1 MSCPASTHRSQ
12 YAYLRGCR
20 CPGAVAAH
28 RDIEE
33 RRLAQR
39 RTGPTRGGFRCAVDV
54 DAVAVD
60 RALHGD
66 PPRVMTVAER
76 QAAVLRLT
84 ARGHS
89 AREIGDWLGVNC
101 RTVQRYRNGRQLT
114 LASAA

>member
-1 MSCPASTHRSQ
+1 MTCPASTHRSQ

-20 CPGAVAAH
+20 HPEAVAAH
-28 RDIEE
+28 RAIEG

-39 RTGPTRGGFRCAVDV
+39 RTGPTRGGFRYRADV
-54 DAVAVD
+54 DAVAID

-66 PPRVMTVAER
+66 PPRIMTVAER

-84 ARGHS
+84 ERGHS
-89 AREIGDWLGVNC
+89 AREIGDWLGMNC
-101 RTVQRYRNGRQLT
+101 RTVQRYRNGWHLT